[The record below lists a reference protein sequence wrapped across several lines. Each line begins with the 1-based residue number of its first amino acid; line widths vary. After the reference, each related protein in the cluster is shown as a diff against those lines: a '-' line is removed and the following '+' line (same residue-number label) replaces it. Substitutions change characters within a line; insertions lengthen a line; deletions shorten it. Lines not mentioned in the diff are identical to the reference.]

1 MYYFGFKG
9 GTKKLPSDIGGN
21 TSAIKF
27 FLFVIEGYQELI
39 HTKAKQINIIK
50 EESSLVFPPIIKFI
64 TSEYR
69 SLQKIPVYSSP
80 SKLLK
85 VFYSE
90 TINGKSVF
98 YIPIYIE
105 LSSLD
110 DPKAHYIEITPLDI
124 DARNFSNYKFW
135 GIGKIKD
142 YEDVLSK
149 LPPDSISYKILK
161 DYKKPPTNLLE
172 EMIVI
177 EGMSSIADKF
187 TKKMSNISDD
197 FANLEVDRTKTLIRL

>member
-90 TINGKSVF
+90 TINGESVF

-142 YEDVLSK
+142 YEDVL
-149 LPPDSISYKILK
+149 K
-161 DYKKPPTNLLE
+161 DRFGY
-172 EMIVI
+172 
-177 EGMSSIADKF
+177 
-187 TKKMSNISDD
+187 
-197 FANLEVDRTKTLIRL
+197 

>member
-1 MYYFGFKG
+1 MYHFGFKG
-9 GTKKLPSDIGGN
+9 GTKKLPSDAGGN

-50 EESSLVFPPIIKFI
+50 EESSLVLPPTIKFI

-69 SLQKIPVYSSP
+69 SLQKIPVYSSS

-105 LSSLD
+105 LSSPD
-110 DPKAHYIEITPLDI
+110 DPEAHYIEITPLDI
-124 DARNFSNYKFW
+124 DARNLSNYKFW
-135 GIGKIKD
+135 GVGKIKE
-142 YEDVLSK
+142 YEEVLSK
-149 LPPDSISYKILK
+149 LPPDSTSHKILK
-161 DYKKPPTNLLE
+161 DYKKPSTNLLE
-172 EMIVI
+172 EMITTENLSNI
-177 EGMSSIADKF
+177 LDKF
-187 TKKMSNISDD
+187 TNPE
-197 FANLEVDRTKTLIRL
+197 ANRTRVLVRL